1 MKKLFTLTLLCAF
14 AFSSPLFAAE
24 VSVDD
29 CGAYAES
36 NSRLDGKTSIDVQDV
51 KDVSGIKASNQ

>member
-1 MKKLFTLTLLCAF
+1 MKKLFALTLLCAF

-24 VSVDD
+24 VSVED

-36 NSRLDGKTSIDVQDV
+36 NSRFDGKTATDV
-51 KDVSGIKASNQ
+51 KEVKEASSIKATIQ